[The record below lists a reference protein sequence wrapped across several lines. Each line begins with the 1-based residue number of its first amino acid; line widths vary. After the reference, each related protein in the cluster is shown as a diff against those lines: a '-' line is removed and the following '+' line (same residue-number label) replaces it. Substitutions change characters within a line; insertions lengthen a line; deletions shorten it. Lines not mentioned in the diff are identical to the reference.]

1 VIDPTRPH
9 LIVLN
14 KDEDTVWYLDAL
26 NGEHVHTTPVAHNP
40 HEVVISADRRWTVIS
55 SSLGKT
61 VSKLDNASGEVV
73 AELRDDSFDF
83 PHGLAVLDARTLL
96 LTATGANLLYYV
108 DLPSF
113 AITRRVATHQH
124 MVHMVE
130 VRPGGHDAAI
140 ANIGSNSVSILDTQ
154 SATVRATVPVGKE
167 PEGIAYSRDG
177 RVLIVADQGDGV
189 VRFLDADSLELLRR
203 DRLGQVP
210 IRVCTTPD
218 GRQALIPNRE
228 SGDLSFIDLEARREW
243 KRIRVGLWP
252 GGTVTDP
259 SGVRAFVA
267 NNKTNDISVIDL
279 ASAEVEATLVAGL
292 HPDGMAY
299 LPGGDGD

>member
-1 VIDPTRPH
+1 VIDRTRPH

-26 NGEHVHTTPVAHNP
+26 NGERAHTTPVAHNP
-40 HEVVISADRRWTVIS
+40 HEVVVSADRRWTVVS

-73 AELRDDSFDF
+73 AELHDDSFDF
-83 PHGLAVLDARTLL
+83 PHGLAVLDADTLL
-96 LTATGANLLYYV
+96 LTATGSNRLYYL
-108 DLPSF
+108 DLDGF
-113 AITRRVATHQH
+113 AITKRVATHQR

-130 VRPGGHDAAI
+130 VRPDGREAAI
-140 ANIGSNSVSILDTQ
+140 ANIGSNSVSILDTAT
-154 SATVRATVPVGKE
+154 ATVRATVPVGKE

-177 RVLIVADQGDGV
+177 KLLIVADQGDGI

-228 SGDLSFIDLEARREW
+228 SGDLSFIDLETCREW

-259 SGVRAFVA
+259 AGRRAFVA

-279 ASAEVEATLVAGL
+279 ASTEVVATWPAGI

-299 LPGGDGD
+299 LPADND